1 MFLESTT
8 DVVTSNGLSRR
19 ELLAATVAAGLA
31 ACTRPRTSGDTAE
44 QEIPIGKELHYGST
58 RALAQA
64 IRTRHVS
71 SEDVVR
77 ACIERIQAVNAR
89 LNAVVQFT
97 ADAALAA
104 ARDADAALARGE
116 IRGPLHGVPMTIKDS
131 LDTAG
136 IVTTGGTKG
145 RAAFVPS
152 ADAPVVA
159 RLKRAGAIL
168 LGKTNTPELTLSFN
182 TTNLIYGPTRN
193 PYDLMRS
200 PGGSS
205 GGAAAI
211 VAAGGVPFDIGSDY
225 AGSIRVPSHFCGVAG
240 IKPTSGR
247 VPRTGHILPYGGLL
261 DSFQQIGPIART
273 VDDLALILPL
283 IAGPDFVDPAI
294 LPLPAIS
301 PDAVA
306 LKSLRVAFH
315 TDNGIATPTPETADT
330 VRRAAK
336 ALADVG
342 AAVTEARPAGIE
354 EMFASVFPFYTADGG
369 AAVRRLLKAAGTTET
384 MLTTFTEARPMTAEG
399 LDALVTKWYD
409 IRSRMTGFLKDHDV
423 IVCPVNAH
431 AAPALGER
439 ETLEFLSAFSY
450 TMTYNAT
457 GWPAMTVRG
466 GTSPEGLPIGVQ
478 VVAHPGREDV
488 ALVVGRELERAL
500 GGFAPPALG
509 NS

>member
-1 MFLESTT
+1 MH
-8 DVVTSNGLSRR
+8 VVSNVSRR

-31 ACTRPRTSGDTAE
+31 ACTRPRTAGDAAE
-44 QEIPIGKELHYGST
+44 PEIPIGKELHYGST

-64 IRTRHVS
+64 IRTRRVS
-71 SEDVVR
+71 SEEVVR
-77 ACIERIQAVNAR
+77 ACIDRIQAVNPR
-89 LNAVVQFT
+89 LNAVVQLA

-116 IRGPLHGVPMTIKDS
+116 IRGLLHGVPMTIKDS

-145 RAAFVPS
+145 RTTFVPS

-159 RLKRAGAIL
+159 RLKQAGAIL

-182 TTNLIYGPTRN
+182 TTNLIYGATRN
-193 PYDLMRS
+193 PYDLTRS

-211 VAAGGVPFDIGSDY
+211 VAAGGVPFDIGSDF

-240 IKPTSGR
+240 IKATTGR
-247 VPRTGHILPYGGLL
+247 VPRTGHIIPYGGLQ

-294 LPLPAIS
+294 IPMPAIS

-306 LKSLRVAFH
+306 LTSLRVAFH
-315 TDNGIATPTPETADT
+315 TDNGIATPTPETADV

-336 ALADVG
+336 ALADAG
-342 AAVTEARPAGIE
+342 AVVTEARPAGIE
-354 EMFASVFPFYTADGG
+354 EMFASVFPLYTADGG

-384 MLTTFTEARPMTAEG
+384 TLTAFTQARAISADD
-399 LDALVTKWYD
+399 LDAMVAKWYD

-431 AAPALGER
+431 AAPALGEQ
-439 ETLEFLSAFSY
+439 ETLEFLAAFSY

-488 ALVVGRELERAL
+488 ALAVGRELERAL

>member
-1 MFLESTT
+1 MQAHLAQIER
-8 DVVTSNGLSRR
+8 VNPRVNAIVT
-19 ELLAATVAAGLA
+19 LL
-31 ACTRPRTSGDTAE
+31 PE
-44 QEIPIGKELHYGST
+44 
-58 RALAQA
+58 RAL
-64 IRTRHVS
+64 
-71 SEDVVR
+71 E
-77 ACIERIQAVNAR
+77 
-89 LNAVVQFT
+89 
-97 ADAALAA
+97 A
-104 ARDADAALARGE
+104 ARAADAALARGE
-116 IRGPLHGVPMTIKDS
+116 IKGPLHGVPMTIKDS

-136 IVTTGGTKG
+136 IVSTGGTKG

-159 RLKRAGAIL
+159 RLKQAGAIL

-193 PYDLMRS
+193 PYDLTRS

-211 VAAGGVPFDIGSDY
+211 VAAGGVPFDIVSDY

-283 IAGPDFVDPAI
+283 ISGPDFVDPAI
-294 LPLPAIS
+294 LPMPAIS

-336 ALADVG
+336 ALADAG
-342 AAVTEARPAGIE
+342 AVVTEARPAGIE

-369 AAVRRLLKAAGTTET
+369 AAVKRLLKAAGTTET
-384 MLTTFTEARPMTAEG
+384 MLTAFTQARPLSAEG

-431 AAPALGER
+431 AAPALGEQ

-488 ALVVGRELERAL
+488 ALAVGRALEQAL
-500 GGFAPPALG
+500 GGFVTPSLG